1 MTRFHFTQHGTRRA
15 GDALDLLGEEVMLL
29 DHLFSA
35 WAHTIP
41 GNAEQANAVEAKWD
55 HGTVGKLLLEHSA
68 VRVAAERDIVRV
80 LRDRGESELTHQ
92 LDDEIHSISPMI
104 VRMYDSGRGIQPISL
119 AITPEFVE
127 AVGELR
133 QALQSGI
140 MQTHPTDTLSR
151 LSYALGRRR
160 SELHSAVYIRR
171 HAPSRPE
178 LKWWV
183 EQHPMLIRIQTALD
197 RLSGFP
203 WAESSLGDRKLA
215 ARFDREAAE

>member
-1 MTRFHFTQHGTRRA
+1 
-15 GDALDLLGEEVMLL
+15 MLL

-119 AITPEFVE
+119 AITQNLSKPSENCVKHCNLE
-127 AVGELR
+127 SCRPTR
-133 QALQSGI
+133 QTRSPACLTPWAGAAASYTVPYTFAD
-140 MQTHPTDTLSR
+140 MHP
-151 LSYALGRRR
+151 
-160 SELHSAVYIRR
+160 
-171 HAPSRPE
+171 
-178 LKWWV
+178 
-183 EQHPMLIRIQTALD
+183 LD
-197 RLSGFP
+197 RNSNGGSSSIQCSSGYRLRWIVSQDSLGPRVP
-203 WAESSLGDRKLA
+203 WAIGSLPPALTVKQRNDGDPVPYSFMA
-215 ARFDREAAE
+215 YQAGASG